1 MTSITV
7 FMARYFGFMAVL
19 MAAFFVHMSS
29 RLRGQVLDA
38 DEKRITAGVF
48 AAVVLFIVGF
58 SVLAWEFYTL

>member
-7 FMARYFGFMAVL
+7 FMARYFGLMAVL
-19 MAAFFVHMSS
+19 MGAFFIHMSS

-48 AAVVLFIVGF
+48 VVVILFIVGF
-58 SVLAWEFYTL
+58 AVLAWEFYTI